1 MNTLVQFFTEHL
13 AKILSK
19 EAAIFIISVMPVLE
33 LRGGLIAASL
43 LDVPYLKAL
52 VICILGNLV
61 PIPFVLF
68 FIEKLVLFLE
78 SNKHTERFARIFR
91 SKVDKHKETIEKYN
105 LFGLT
110 LFVGI
115 PLPGTGAWTGSIV
128 AGLIHMNRRKAFLSI
143 ILGVLLAAAIMSVI
157 SYGILGTIIH

>member
-43 LDVPYLKAL
+43 LDIPYLKAL

-68 FIEKLVLFLE
+68 FIEKLVLFL
-78 SNKHTERFARIFR
+78 NRTNIPNALHGYFVQR
-91 SKVDKHKETIEKYN
+91 
-105 LFGLT
+105 LT
-110 LFVGI
+110 STKKQL
-115 PLPGTGAWTGSIV
+115 
-128 AGLIHMNRRKAFLSI
+128 KSI
-143 ILGVLLAAAIMSVI
+143 IYLGLHCL
-157 SYGILGTIIH
+157 